1 MARIL
6 IVDDHEPNR
15 ELVASLAGYLGHE
28 ILEAP
33 DGEKALAVVRRHRP
47 DLVICD
53 LLMPVMDGY
62 EFVRQV
68 RQDPRIADTEI
79 MFYTANYRE
88 DEARTLASQLGV
100 HRIIFKPCVPEDV
113 LEAIETALRPTDSPP
128 EPTQAVDEN
137 RFDAEHT
144 RVLTDTLSRKSD
156 ELEKANRRLAA
167 LTEINLQLSGMRDA
181 GRMLETICRDARALV
196 GASYGILCVNESHN
210 GDQQIRLF
218 LSGFSPELK
227 KQLACPGINDGVPGA
242 VLRDR
247 LSKRLHAG
255 GHQALKIGLP
265 EGYPPVQSCVVS
277 PIMSATEVYG
287 WVCLINRLDDEPFSE
302 EDEWLCSSHAAM
314 AGRVYENRS
323 LYLQLESRARK
334 LQLYDRAI
342 EESSNGIVICLAD
355 KTRDNPVIY
364 ANRAFSIMT
373 GYSHDEIIGLSPR
386 FLLANDLAQ
395 PGLER
400 LRNCMRHGGSARAI
414 LRNYRKDGS
423 LFWNEVALAAVH
435 NEQGEI
441 AHFISVFNDVTD
453 RKRYEAAL
461 EYQANHDDL
470 TGLPNRNL
478 LRDRLEHAIAKATR
492 EHTKLA
498 VLLLDLDQFKRV
510 NDGLGHKIGDT
521 LIQRVASR
529 MSQCVRDSDTVAR
542 LGGDEFMILSTDIR
556 DERAAA
562 TLAQK
567 LLRQF
572 RQKVAINGH
581 EIIASASIGIA
592 MFPKD
597 GDNGDELFRNADTA
611 MYRAKD
617 VGRNGFQF
625 YSAEMNNRMRERLY
639 LEQSLRNA
647 IGLHQLSLWY
657 QPKLDLVSGS
667 VKSAEALIR
676 WRHPQLGMISPGDF
690 IPIAEETGLILPIGA
705 WVIEEASR
713 QLAKWRDQENQDI
726 RVAINIS
733 AYQLSQGK
741 LTDQVIQALDSLG
754 LDPQSLTI
762 EVTET
767 AIMTHMDKAVC
778 ELQSLREMGI
788 RVALDDFGTGYSS
801 LTYLKRFP
809 IDILKIDRSFVSDI
823 AEDEESGAIVKT
835 IINLAHNLNMTVVAE
850 GVETEAQLEFLRTN
864 GCDEVQGYYFC
875 KPLPS
880 EECLEFLRCQ
890 R

>member
-1 MARIL
+1 MATIL

-15 ELVASLAGYLGHE
+15 ELVASLAGYLGHN

-33 DGEKALAVVRRHRP
+33 DGEQALAVVRKHRP

-62 EFVRQV
+62 DFVRQV
-68 RQDPRIADTEI
+68 RQTPDIAETEI

-88 DEARTLASQLGV
+88 DEARTLANQLGV
-100 HRIIFKPCVPEDV
+100 KRIIFKPCVPEDV
-113 LEAIETALRPTDSPP
+113 LEAIGSALRPEETAPAPP
-128 EPTQAVDEN
+128 VDEN
-137 RFDAEHT
+137 RFEAEHT
-144 RVLTDTLSRKSD
+144 RILTDTLSRKSD

-196 GASYGILCVNESHN
+196 GACYGILCVNENHN
-210 GDQQIRLF
+210 GGQQIRLF
-218 LSGFSPELK
+218 LSGFSPDS
-227 KQLACPGINDGVPGA
+227 KQGLACPDFDGGLPGV
-242 VLRDR
+242 VLRDKTT
-247 LSKRLHAG
+247 KRLHAAG
-255 GHQALKIGLP
+255 QHNLRIGLP
-265 EGYPPVQSCVVS
+265 EGYPPVRACVIS

-287 WVCLINRLDDEPFSE
+287 WVCLVNRLDDQPFTE

-364 ANRAFSIMT
+364 ANRAFSLMT
-373 GYSHDEIIGLSPR
+373 GYTHDEILGMSPR
-386 FLLANDLAQ
+386 FLLANDHEQ
-395 PGLER
+395 PGLDR

-435 NEQGEI
+435 NDQGDV

-478 LRDRLEHAIAKATR
+478 LRDRLDHAIAQANR
-492 EHTKLA
+492 EKTNLA

-510 NDGLGHKIGDT
+510 NDGLGHAIGDR
-521 LIQRVASR
+521 LIQRVAAR
-529 MSQCVRDSDTVAR
+529 MIQCVRESDTVAR
-542 LGGDEFMILSTDIR
+542 LGGDEFMILSTNVR
-556 DERAAA
+556 NEHSAVA
-562 TLAQK
+562 LAQK

-572 RQKVAINGH
+572 ERKIVIKGH
-581 EIIASASIGIA
+581 EIVASASIGIA
-592 MFPKD
+592 IYPKD
-597 GDNGDELFRNADTA
+597 GESGDELFRNADTA

-617 VGRNGFQF
+617 LGRNGFQF
-625 YSAEMNNRMRERLY
+625 YSADMNNRMRERLY

-647 IGLHQLSLWY
+647 ISRHELSLWY
-657 QPKLDLVSGS
+657 QPKLDLSS
-667 VKSAEALIR
+667 NTIRSTEALIR
-676 WRHPQLGMISPGDF
+676 WRHPQLGMISPTDF
-690 IPIAEETGLILPIGA
+690 IPIAEDTGLILPIGA
-705 WVIEEASR
+705 WIIEDATR
-713 QLAKWRDQENQDI
+713 QISEWRDKEDQNI

-733 AYQLSQGK
+733 AHQFGHQRLSEQI
-741 LTDQVIQALDSLG
+741 IQALESLQ
-754 LDPQSLTI
+754 LPPRLLTL

-767 AIMTHMDKAVC
+767 ALMTHMEAAVRQ
-778 ELQSLREMGI
+778 LQALRDIGVC
-788 RVALDDFGTGYSS
+788 VALDDFGTGYSS
-801 LTYLKRFP
+801 LTYLKHFP
-809 IDILKIDRSFVSDI
+809 IDVLKIDRSFVADI
-823 AEDEESGAIVKT
+823 AHDTESGAIVRT
-835 IINLAHNLNMTVVAE
+835 IITLAHSLNMTVVAE
-850 GVETEAQLEFLRTN
+850 GVETQAQLAFLKEN
-864 GCDEVQGYYFC
+864 GCDEIQGYLFC
-875 KPLPS
+875 KPLPAG
-880 EECLEFLRCQ
+880 EFLEFLRHH